1 MNSVHEPGPN
11 GDSETIPSRKTW
23 SKTKPGAR
31 APKLA
36 QLGTQAR
43 TNARMPCRVVGA
55 TAVSWPSCL
64 FESPP
69 AWPYRS
75 THASARRVLR
85 PSAVS
90 QCPSSLV
97 AAPQRPCR
105 RPCCAPLAVSLAW
118 RCIVSRHNAPPC
130 LLSFNWLQSR
140 YNVCIVTQPASPA
153 RSLAIHCHTHLAS
166 SCHNTLTV
174 LRHTTLS
181 NQFPSH
187 DIIHCILTQPTSL
200 SYNTI

>member
-11 GDSETIPSRKTW
+11 GDSEKYRVEKLGRKPSQVHQHQNWPNWAHRRAK
-23 SKTKPGAR
+23 AR
-31 APKLA
+31 ACL
-36 QLGTQAR
+36 
-43 TNARMPCRVVGA
+43 
-55 TAVSWPSCL
+55 AVSW
-64 FESPP
+64 
-69 AWPYRS
+69 A
-75 THASARRVLR
+75 LR
-85 PSAVS
+85 PCHGLADRSSRGLHGRIAARTGERAVS
-90 QCPSSLV
+90 C
-97 AAPQRPCR
+97 APAPCR
-105 RPCCAPLAVSLAW
+105 RPCCAPLAVSWAW
-118 RCIVSRHNAPPC
+118 RCIVSRHNAPPY

-166 SCHNTLTV
+166 SFHNTLTV
-174 LRHTTLS
+174 LRHTSLS